1 MSPYAIKCIEVII
14 LKRILGILGLIL
26 LVNTN
31 NVFSTSYLFDVK
43 NKVESS
49 ISTIET
55 AATPE
60 FLFESE
66 SQILMEP
73 LTGEIIYSNN
83 EEEELLPASVTK
95 VMTLLLIMEQIDGG
109 GLDYT
114 DIVTCSKNA
123 SEMGGSQI
131 WFKEGETREQYM

>member
-55 AATPE
+55 AANTE
-60 FLFESE
+60 A
-66 SQILMEP
+66 LMA
-73 LTGEIIYSNN
+73 TFFISS
-83 EEEELLPASVTK
+83 SV
-95 VMTLLLIMEQIDGG
+95 I
-109 GLDYT
+109 
-114 DIVTCSKNA
+114 
-123 SEMGGSQI
+123 
-131 WFKEGETREQYM
+131 